1 MPEDYQDIVLAAY
14 KKMKDNGKLHAILP
28 QATTTRLRRACLKVY
43 DDRYTP
49 KDADILSMFFK
60 KDKMECDDFGKVIY
74 DSDADDFKALR
85 NHIKGETGKTKEENT
100 DLLAWLID
108 LEPRP
113 RSAYYLSSDKTI
125 KIGGMPINELFLP
138 PVPPIPP
145 GPQKPSIPPIQAE
158 DPVYL
163 PRFSPRY
170 ITVSC
175 IILLLVGT
183 TSFAVWERRSK
194 MVRRP
199 ESGEKFMYW
208 DGDHYEPVK
217 DEKQD
222 VGAAIIPLNIQ
233 TLTQQRKINL
243 PDTLTSYSIGK
254 VWYKG
259 HGKDHEFFT
268 DSGAYP
274 LDTQRVL
281 KPLSNTILTKYTS
294 NYRYLL
300 TRLVWFLCAAFFVG
314 ICGIW
319 ASKLKK
325 EVKARHKPQEENS
338 TSESDF
344 SESPL
349 MAEQSERNLAL

>member
-14 KKMKDNGKLHAILP
+14 KKMRDNGKLRAILP
-28 QATTTRLRRACLKVY
+28 RETTTKLRSAYLKVY
-43 DDRYTP
+43 ESRHDP
-49 KDADILSMFFK
+49 KDLDILAVFF
-60 KDKMECDDFGKVIY
+60 DVDRMDCDFENILNK
-74 DSDADDFKALR
+74 SEPDDYKALWK
-85 NHIKGETGKTKEENT
+85 HIRGKTITTDEKNS

-113 RSAYYLSSDKTI
+113 SSSYYLSADKTI
-125 KIGGMPINELFLP
+125 KIGGIPINELFLP
-138 PVPPIPP
+138 PVPPNPP
-145 GPQKPSIPPIQAE
+145 GPQKPPTE
-158 DPVYL
+158 DPVYI

-170 ITVSC
+170 IILSC
-175 IILLLVGT
+175 ILLLFIGS
-183 TSFAVWERRSK
+183 TSFFAWERIAAS
-194 MVRRP
+194 VRTP
-199 ESGEKFMYW
+199 NAGENSMYW

-217 DEKQD
+217 AGQQEP
-222 VGAAIIPLNIQ
+222 GIAIIPLN
-233 TLTQQRKINL
+233 LKKLEQQRKINL

-281 KPLSNTILTKYTS
+281 KPLSNIILTKYTS

-314 ICGIW
+314 IFGIW
-319 ASKLKK
+319 ASRLKK
-325 EVKARHKPQEENS
+325 EVKQPVEE
-338 TSESDF
+338 
-344 SESPL
+344 PK
-349 MAEQSERNLAL
+349 AEEGETLNFIASQAASY

>member
-125 KIGGMPINELFLP
+125 KIGGIPINELFLP

-145 GPQKPSIPPIQAE
+145 GPQKPPIPPIHTE
-158 DPVYL
+158 DPVYI

-170 ITVSC
+170 IILSC
-175 IILLLVGT
+175 IILLFIGS
-183 TSFAVWERRSK
+183 TSFVAWENSPTT
-194 MVRRP
+194 VRMP
-199 ESGEKFMYW
+199 NPDENCMYW
-208 DGDHYEPVK
+208 DEDHYEPINC
-217 DEKQD
+217 ERTIAN
-222 VGAAIIPLNIQ
+222 AAIVPLN
-233 TLTQQRKINL
+233 LNSLKKQRKINL
-243 PDTLTSYSIGK
+243 PDTLTSYSLGK

-259 HGKDHEFFT
+259 YGDKHEYFT
-268 DSGAYP
+268 AAGVYP
-274 LDTQRVL
+274 PDTVRVL
-281 KPLSNTILTKYTS
+281 KKLSLGILRDHISY
-294 NYRYLL
+294 NRYLL
-300 TRLVWFLCAAFFVG
+300 TRLLWFLCAAFFVG

-319 ASKLKK
+319 ASRLKK
-325 EVKARHKPQEENS
+325 EVKQPVEEGETDNAVNFY
-338 TSESDF
+338 E
-344 SESPL
+344 
-349 MAEQSERNLAL
+349 AEFAQQ